1 MTYELTNHVMLE
13 DKLERYAEICADY
26 NDCSI
31 CPLRY
36 DPPQFPH
43 CEYTGLMNS
52 MKEKMRE

>member
-13 DKLERYAEICADY
+13 DKLERYEEICADY

-43 CEYTGLMNS
+43 CEYSGLMSS
-52 MKEKMRE
+52 MKVKKE

>member
-1 MTYELTNHVMLE
+1 MTYELSNDPMLA

-43 CEYTGLMNS
+43 CEYTGLQNS
-52 MKEKMRE
+52 MKVKE